1 MIRLKDIIF
10 SFRVN
15 QPGEKKILIFED
27 GKKVIKKKFLRRVN
41 PADRIK
47 VEYEGTNIKNIKG
60 DECPKGKDYVKN
72 EITNPLRVFTGSVL
86 VESGD
91 FSLVSVKTLSPIP
104 KKYLKKV
111 GEITRRIKVDAP
123 VEIGQIVASNLFDN
137 NIDLIATRK
146 IKK

>member
-1 MIRLKDIIF
+1 MEREFVCIICP
-10 SFRVN
+10 N
-15 QPGEKKILIFED
+15 GC
-27 GKKVIKKKFLRRVN
+27 
-41 PADRIK
+41 RIK
-47 VEYEGTNIKNIKG
+47 VEYEGINIKNIKG

-123 VEIGQIVASNLFDN
+123 VEIGQVVASNLLN
-137 NIDLIATRK
+137 ENINLIATRR
-146 IKK
+146 IEKKNSLSS

>member
-1 MIRLKDIIF
+1 MEREFICIICP
-10 SFRVN
+10 N
-15 QPGEKKILIFED
+15 GC
-27 GKKVIKKKFLRRVN
+27 
-41 PADRIK
+41 RIK
-47 VEYEGTNIKNIKG
+47 VEYEGTNIKNIRG

-86 VESGD
+86 VAKGD

-123 VEIGQIVASNLFDN
+123 IEIGKTVASNLLN
-137 NIDLIATRK
+137 ENIDLIATRK
-146 IKK
+146 IEKKKSLSS

>member
-1 MIRLKDIIF
+1 MEREFVCIICP
-10 SFRVN
+10 N
-15 QPGEKKILIFED
+15 GC
-27 GKKVIKKKFLRRVN
+27 
-41 PADRIK
+41 RIK

-111 GEITRRIKVDAP
+111 GEITRRIKVNAP
-123 VEIGQIVASNLFDN
+123 VEIGQVVAPNLLDN

-146 IKK
+146 IKKKNFLSS

>member
-1 MIRLKDIIF
+1 MHREFICIICP
-10 SFRVN
+10 N
-15 QPGEKKILIFED
+15 GC
-27 GKKVIKKKFLRRVN
+27 
-41 PADRIK
+41 RIS

-91 FSLVSVKTLSPIP
+91 FSLVSVKTPVPIP
-104 KKYLKKV
+104 KKYLKKI
-111 GEITRRIKVDAP
+111 GEIARQIKVDAP
-123 VEIGQIVASNLFDN
+123 VEIGQVVASNLLDN

-146 IKK
+146 IKKKKSLSS

>member
-1 MIRLKDIIF
+1 MEREFICIICP
-10 SFRVN
+10 N
-15 QPGEKKILIFED
+15 GC
-27 GKKVIKKKFLRRVN
+27 
-41 PADRIK
+41 RIK

-86 VESGD
+86 VENGD
-91 FSLVSVKTLSPIP
+91 FSLVGVKTPVPIP

-123 VEIGQIVASNLFDN
+123 VEIGQVVAFNLLN
-137 NIDLIATRK
+137 ENIDLVATRK
-146 IKK
+146 IEKKNSLSS